1 MKNTISF
8 NGSHEGAE
16 IRGKQKELTPH
27 EMKVAMNALNESLPE
42 DISLQDKWA
51 IQALIDDYQNARHH
65 RTITIELWTNEYD
78 SLKKKEAMHDE
89 LIIGL
94 RKIMNGAMA
103 NLDSGKKLD
112 KVYTAIEQLLKQSS
126 TK

>member
-1 MKNTISF
+1 MKAQTLKQVK
-8 NGSHEGAE
+8 EGKDLRNQPQYTQGE
-16 IRGKQKELTPH
+16 WS
-27 EMKVAMNALNESLPE
+27 VNDLNEIYSE
-42 DISLQDKWA
+42 FYMHIATVHTNKTKEIA
-51 IQALIDDYQNARHH
+51 EANAQRIV
-65 RTITIELWTNEYD
+65 TCVNEYD

-112 KVYTAIEQLLKQSS
+112 KVYTAIEQLLKQAEQ
-126 TK
+126 K